1 MNGYYQQIIK
11 TNITQIAVLK
21 SGELV
26 GFLGYEVGRYI
37 FEYEKSYKGKMLD
50 GLAKESV
57 STSAT
62 LFPL

>member
-26 GFLGYEVGRYI
+26 GFLGYEVGRYL
-37 FEYEKSYKGKMLD
+37 FEYEKSYRGKSVAEVETD
-50 GLAKESV
+50 SLAKPSNI
-57 STSAT
+57 
-62 LFPL
+62 FPL